1 MSTVT
6 YLSNPVV
13 TINNIVL
20 TDQTTAA
27 TFTHRFD
34 QLEATAFGDTARKYV
49 KGLGN
54 HEITLSMYMS
64 YATGETYATLS
75 SLVGTTTTVRVQPT
89 ADADGATN
97 PGFILTG
104 AFLAELPVINATMG
118 ELSTV
123 DVTFVGGVYSV
134 DTTPTPP

>member
-1 MSTVT
+1 MTTTT

-13 TINNIVL
+13 TVNSVVL
-20 TDQTTAA
+20 TDQCTAA
-27 TFTHRFD
+27 TVTHRFD
-34 QLEATAFGDTARKYV
+34 QLEATAFGDTDRKYV

-54 HEITLSMYMS
+54 HEVTLSLYLS
-64 YATGETYATLS
+64 YSAGDTYATLQ

-89 ADADGATN
+89 SAVDSATN

-104 AFLAELPVINATMG
+104 AFLAEMPVLNATMG

-123 DVTFVGGVYSV
+123 DVTFTGGVYTV
-134 DTTPTPP
+134 DTTNP

>member
-1 MSTVT
+1 MATST

-13 TINNIVL
+13 TVNSVDL
-20 TDQTTAA
+20 TDQCTSAV
-27 TFTHRFD
+27 FTHRFD
-34 QLEATAFGDTARKYV
+34 QLESTSFGNGGVRTYV
-49 KGLGN
+49 AGLGN
-54 HEITLSMYMS
+54 HEVTLSLYMS
-64 YATGETYATLS
+64 YAASETYATLS
-75 SLVGTTTTVRVQPT
+75 ALVGTTTTIRVQP
-89 ADADGATN
+89 AAPPDGATN

-134 DTTPTPP
+134 DTTV

>member
-1 MSTVT
+1 MATST

-13 TINNIVL
+13 TVNSVDL
-20 TDQTTAA
+20 TDQCTAA
-27 TFTHRFD
+27 TVTHRFD
-34 QLEATAFGDTARKYV
+34 QLEATAFGDTDRKYV

-54 HEITLSMYMS
+54 HEVTLSMYLS
-64 YATGETYATLS
+64 YAATETYATLS
-75 SLVGTTTTVRVQPT
+75 SLVGTTTTIRVQP
-89 ADADGATN
+89 AAPPDSATN

-123 DVTFVGGVYSV
+123 DVTFVGGVYTV
-134 DTTPTPP
+134 DTSA

>member
-1 MSTVT
+1 MATTT

-13 TINNIVL
+13 TVNTVDL
-20 TDQTTAA
+20 TDQCTAA

-34 QLEATAFGDTARKYV
+34 QLEATAFGDTDRKFV

-54 HEITLSMYMS
+54 HEVTLSLYMS
-64 YATGETYATLS
+64 YAASETYATLAA
-75 SLVGTTTTVRVQPT
+75 LVGATTTITVKPSGGVASPT
-89 ADADGATN
+89 S

-123 DVTFVGGVYSV
+123 DVTFVGGVYTVS
-134 DTTPTPP
+134 TS